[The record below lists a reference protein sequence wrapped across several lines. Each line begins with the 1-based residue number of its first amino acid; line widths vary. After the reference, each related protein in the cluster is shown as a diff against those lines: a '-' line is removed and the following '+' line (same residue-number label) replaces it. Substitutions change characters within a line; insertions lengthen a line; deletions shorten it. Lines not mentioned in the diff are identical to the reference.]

1 MGHCMESLERVHV
14 KLCYNKNMTDEEL
27 IKITDSMQ
35 EKLGDNSAVIADDIG
50 LLITGNTNSQKAL
63 QERDA
68 EIERLKATNEKLVL
82 ANGNLLKQIPVEKAN
97 TKRSDEDASEVKTIK
112 LSDAFDANGNFKH

>member
-1 MGHCMESLERVHV
+1 MVIINGK
-14 KLCYNKNMTDEEL
+14 KLYEVPGSCGTCPF
-27 IKITDSMQ
+27 
-35 EKLGDNSAVIADDIG
+35 
-50 LLITGNTNSQKAL
+50 LITGNTNSQKAL

>member
-1 MGHCMESLERVHV
+1 
-14 KLCYNKNMTDEEL
+14 MTDEEL

-68 EIERLKATNEKLVL
+68 EIERLKATNE
-82 ANGNLLKQIPVEKAN
+82 
-97 TKRSDEDASEVKTIK
+97 DASEVKTIK

>member
-1 MGHCMESLERVHV
+1 M
-14 KLCYNKNMTDEEL
+14 CYNKNMTDEEL

-50 LLITGNTNSQKAL
+50 LLITGNANSQKAL

-68 EIERLKATNEKLVL
+68 EIERLKTTNEKLVL
-82 ANGNLLKQIPVEKAN
+82 ANGNLLKQIPQEHI
-97 TKRSDEDASEVKTIK
+97 TKRTEQDDSEVTKPIK

>member
-1 MGHCMESLERVHV
+1 MESLERVHV
-14 KLCYNKNMTDEEL
+14 KLCYNKIMTDEEL

-97 TKRSDEDASEVKTIK
+97 PKRSDEDASEVKTIK